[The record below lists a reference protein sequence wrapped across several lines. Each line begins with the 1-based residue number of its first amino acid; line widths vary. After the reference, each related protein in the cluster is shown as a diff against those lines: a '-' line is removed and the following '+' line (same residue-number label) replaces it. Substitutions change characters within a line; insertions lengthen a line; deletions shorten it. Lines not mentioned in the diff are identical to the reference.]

1 MAITTRK
8 FLDILRRSKLL
19 DDAPLKKVLRLFVEE
34 NGGVL
39 PNDVQQLADFL
50 IAQNII
56 TNWQSKKL
64 LDKKYKGFFLGKY
77 KLLGHIGV
85 GGMSTVYLAE
95 HTLMK
100 RLRAIKVLPRNR
112 IDDSSY
118 LERFYREAQATA
130 ALDHPNIVRA
140 YDIDSA
146 GETHYLVMEYVAGK
160 DLMTIVKDD
169 GPTGFIETAQ
179 YILQAAR
186 GLGHAH
192 TVGMIHR
199 DVKPANLLVEEN
211 GQLKIL
217 DMGLALMND
226 DDSELA
232 GLTDKHNEKV
242 LGTADYLAPEQAL
255 NSHEIDLRADI
266 YGLGCTMYYALTG
279 HPPFPEGTLAQRIAM
294 HQSKMPPAIGV
305 ERTDCPNALAAICF
319 KMLQKEVA
327 NRYQNC
333 LEICVALET
342 WLQTQGID
350 ATKNVADPIHLP
362 PRQDANQSTD
372 TIVEAM
378 HAAVAVANHV
388 AVGDGASSV
397 QLISGGGS
405 ALSDSQFMGVHD
417 SSISTGNSRI
427 ELGTES
433 VRQSLQSTTHGL
445 LDGTTTSAVVKRIPL
460 WGWIVIALS
469 IICVLVGTLA
479 VGYWAIIAS
488 SSKEATQTQ
497 NNYFVISEA
506 FRNQPEPI
514 IMIAKYYKSNQRD
527 KIIHL
532 VN

>member
-1 MAITTRK
+1 MAITTRT
-8 FLDILRRSKLL
+8 FLDLLRRSKLI
-19 DDAPLKKVLRLFVEE
+19 DDAPLKKALQLCIEE
-34 NGGVL
+34 HDGAL
-39 PNDVQQLADFL
+39 PSDATQLADFL
-50 IAQNII
+50 IAQHVI
-56 TNWQSKKL
+56 TKWQSKKL

-95 HTLMK
+95 HMLMK

-112 IDDSSY
+112 VDDSSY

-140 YDIDSA
+140 FDIDSA
-146 GETHYLVMEYVAGK
+146 SETHYLVMEYVEGK

-186 GLGHAH
+186 GLEHAH

-255 NSHEIDLRADI
+255 NSHDIDLRADI

-279 HPPFPEGTLAQRIAM
+279 HPPFPDGSLAQRIAL
-294 HQSKMPPAIGV
+294 HQSKMPPAISV
-305 ERTDCPNALAAICF
+305 DRPDCPSPLAAICF
-319 KMLQKEVA
+319 KMLQKEVD

-333 LEICVALET
+333 LEISIALET

-378 HAAVAVANHV
+378 YAAVAVANHG
-388 AVGDGASSV
+388 AVGDSMSSA
-397 QLISGGGS
+397 QLISGSGAS
-405 ALSDSQFMGVHD
+405 LSDSQFVGLPG
-417 SSISTGNSRI
+417 SNISTDSSRI
-427 ELGTES
+427 ELGAEGT
-433 VRQSLQSTTHGL
+433 QHSLQSTTHGL
-445 LDGTTTSAVVKRIPL
+445 LDGTTTSAVIKRMPL
-460 WGWIVIALS
+460 WGWIVIIIS
-469 IICVLVGTLA
+469 IVCILVGTLA
-479 VGYWAIIAS
+479 VVLQVAKKPPTNPI
-488 SSKEATQTQ
+488 TQKQT
-497 NNYFVISEA
+497 NSIVISEA
-506 FRNQPEPI
+506 FPR
-514 IMIAKYYKSNQRD
+514 AD
-527 KIIHL
+527 KAYNNDSWI
-532 VN
+532 

>member
-1 MAITTRK
+1 MAIPTRK
-8 FLDILRRSKLL
+8 FLDILRRSKLV
-19 DDAPLKKVLRLFVEE
+19 DDAPLKKALRLCIEE
-34 NGGVL
+34 NGGAL
-39 PNDVQQLADFL
+39 PNDAGQLSDFL
-50 IAQNII
+50 TAQNLI
-56 TNWQSKKL
+56 THWQSKKL

-85 GGMSTVYLAE
+85 GGMSSVYLAE

-100 RLRAIKVLPRNR
+100 RLRAIKVLPRDR
-112 IDDSSY
+112 VDDSSY

-186 GLGHAH
+186 GLDHAH

-217 DMGLALMND
+217 DMGLALMSD

-242 LGTADYLAPEQAL
+242 LGTADYLAPEQAI
-255 NSHEIDLRADI
+255 NSHDVDLRADI

-279 HPPFPEGTLAQRIAM
+279 HPPFPDGTLAQRIAM
-294 HQSKMPPAIGV
+294 HQSKMPSAISVDRPECPAPLV
-305 ERTDCPNALAAICF
+305 AICF
-319 KMLQKEVA
+319 KMLQKEVD

-333 LEICVALET
+333 LEISVALEA
-342 WLQTQGID
+342 WLKTQGID

-378 HAAVAVANHV
+378 HAAVAVANH
-388 AVGDGASSV
+388 AVVGGSTSSV

-405 ALSDSQFMGVHD
+405 ALNDSQIMVVPG
-417 SSISTGNSRI
+417 SSIITGNSRI
-427 ELGTES
+427 ELGTEGAQ
-433 VRQSLQSTTHGL
+433 QSLQSTTHGL
-445 LDGTTTSAVVKRIPL
+445 LDGTSTSAVMKRMPF
-460 WGWIVIALS
+460 WGWILIVLS
-469 IICVLVGTLA
+469 ICVLVGTLVVVVSWA
-479 VGYWAIIAS
+479 VTEPLTKQPPQKQINSFI
-488 SSKEATQTQ
+488 
-497 NNYFVISEA
+497 ISEA
-506 FRNQPEPI
+506 FP
-514 IMIAKYYKSNQRD
+514 KSVKVYND
-527 KIIHL
+527 
-532 VN
+532 NS

>member
-8 FLDILRRSKLL
+8 FLDILRRSKLI
-19 DDAPLKKVLRLFVEE
+19 DDAPLKKALQLCVEE
-34 NGGVL
+34 HGGVL
-39 PNDVQQLADFL
+39 PNDAEKLADFL

-64 LDKKYKGFFLGKY
+64 FDKKYKGFFLGKY

-85 GGMSTVYLAE
+85 GGMSSVYLAE

-100 RLRAIKVLPRNR
+100 RLRAIKVLPRDR
-112 IDDSSY
+112 VDDSSY

-140 YDIDSA
+140 FDIDSA
-146 GETHYLVMEYVAGK
+146 SETHYLVMEYVAGK

-186 GLGHAH
+186 GLDHAH

-232 GLTDKHNEKV
+232 GLTDKHNEKI

-255 NSHEIDLRADI
+255 NSHDIDLRADI

-279 HPPFPEGTLAQRIAM
+279 HPPFPDGTLAQRIAL
-294 HQSKMPPAIGV
+294 HQSKMPSAISV
-305 ERTDCPNALAAICF
+305 DRPDCPNPLAAICF
-319 KMLQKEVA
+319 KMLQKEVD

-333 LEICVALET
+333 LEISVALET

-378 HAAVAVANHV
+378 YAAVAVANHDS
-388 AVGDGASSV
+388 VGGSTSSV
-397 QLISGGGS
+397 QLISGSGS
-405 ALSDSQFMGVHD
+405 ALSDSQFMSVPG
-417 SSISTGNSRI
+417 SSISTGSSRI
-427 ELGTES
+427 ELGAEGAH
-433 VRQSLQSTTHGL
+433 QSLQSTTHGL
-445 LDGTTTSAVVKRIPL
+445 LDGTMTSTVIKRMPL
-460 WGWIVIALS
+460 WGLIVIVIS
-469 IICVLVGTLA
+469 IVCVLVGTLA
-479 VGYWAIIAS
+479 VVFWNAMEPSTNPI
-488 SSKEATQTQ
+488 TQKQTDSI
-497 NNYFVISEA
+497 VISEA
-506 FRNQPEPI
+506 FPLA
-514 IMIAKYYKSNQRD
+514 AKAYNDDSWM
-527 KIIHL
+527 
-532 VN
+532 

>member
-8 FLDILRRSKLL
+8 FLDILRRSKLI
-19 DDAPLKKVLRLFVEE
+19 DDAPLKKALRLCVEE
-34 NGGVL
+34 NGGAL
-39 PNDVQQLADFL
+39 PNDAKQLADFL
-50 IAQNII
+50 IAQNVI
-56 TNWQSKKL
+56 TKWQSKKL

-77 KLLGHIGV
+77 KLLGQIGV

-112 IDDSSY
+112 VDDSSY
-118 LERFYREAQATA
+118 LERFYREARATA

-146 GETHYLVMEYVAGK
+146 SETHYLVMEYVAGR

-186 GLGHAH
+186 GLDHAH
-192 TVGMIHR
+192 TVGMVHR

-232 GLTDKHNEKV
+232 GLTDKHNEKI

-255 NSHEIDLRADI
+255 NSHDIDLRADI

-305 ERTDCPNALAAICF
+305 DRPDCPDPLAAICF
-319 KMLQKEVA
+319 KMLQKEVD

-333 LEICVALET
+333 LEISVALET

-388 AVGDGASSV
+388 AVGGGASSL
-397 QLISGGGS
+397 LISGSGS
-405 ALSDSQFMGVHD
+405 ALSDSQFMAVPG

-427 ELGTES
+427 ELGTEGAQ
-433 VRQSLQSTTHGL
+433 QSLQSTTHGL
-445 LDGTTTSAVVKRIPL
+445 LDGTTTSAVVKRMPL

-469 IICVLVGTLA
+469 IVFVLVGTLA
-479 VGYWAIIAS
+479 VVYWAVMEPS
-488 SSKEATQTQ
+488 TKQTTQQQT
-497 NNYFVISEA
+497 NSFVISEVFPQSVRA
-506 FRNQPEPI
+506 YNDG
-514 IMIAKYYKSNQRD
+514 S
-527 KIIHL
+527 
-532 VN
+532 

>member
-8 FLDILRRSKLL
+8 FLDILRRSKLVN
-19 DDAPLKKVLRLFVEE
+19 DAPLKKALRLCIEE
-34 NGGVL
+34 NGGAL
-39 PNDVQQLADFL
+39 PNDAEQLSDFL
-50 IAQNII
+50 IAQNVI
-56 TNWQSKKL
+56 TTWQSKKL

-85 GGMSTVYLAE
+85 GGMSSVYLAE

-100 RLRAIKVLPRNR
+100 RLRAIKVLPRDR
-112 IDDSSY
+112 VDDSSY

-146 GETHYLVMEYVAGK
+146 SETHYLVMEYVAGK

-186 GLGHAH
+186 GLDHAH

-242 LGTADYLAPEQAL
+242 LGTADYLAPEQAI
-255 NSHEIDLRADI
+255 NSHDIDLRADI

-279 HPPFPEGTLAQRIAM
+279 HPPFPNGTLAQRIAL

-305 ERTDCPNALAAICF
+305 DRPDCPAPLVAICF
-319 KMLQKEVA
+319 KMLQKEVD

-333 LEICVALET
+333 LEISIALEA

-362 PRQDANQSTD
+362 PRQGANQSTD

-378 HAAVAVANHV
+378 HAAVGVANH
-388 AVGDGASSV
+388 AVVGSSTSSV
-397 QLISGGGS
+397 QLISGDGS
-405 ALSDSQFMGVHD
+405 ALGDSQLLGVPG
-417 SSISTGNSRI
+417 SSVSTGNSHI
-427 ELGTES
+427 ELGTEGA
-433 VRQSLQSTTHGL
+433 RQSLQSTTHGL
-445 LDGTTTSAVVKRIPL
+445 LDGTTTSAVMKRMPF
-460 WGWIVIALS
+460 WGWIVIGLS
-469 IICVLVGTLA
+469 IVCVILGTLA
-479 VGYWAIIAS
+479 VIVLAMRYFPNS
-488 SSKEATQTQ
+488 PTTQQ
-497 NNYFVISEA
+497 QPDRFVVSEPSA
-506 FRNQPEPI
+506 QS
-514 IMIAKYYKSNQRD
+514 AKVYNEGS
-527 KIIHL
+527 
-532 VN
+532 